1 MFLRVAG
8 LAAFVWAAGQAGG
21 DAAKSHGGIDVG
33 IASIVCAAIAGIVA
47 IAVALISRPREQH
60 DTLDDEVRLAL
71 IASLVAIR
79 GHQAN
84 DEGDE
89 VMAEEQR
96 LLGRHLSAELERR
109 TRGKK

>member
-1 MFLRVAG
+1 MAA

-21 DAAKSHGGIDVG
+21 DVAKSRGGIDVG

-47 IAVALISRPREQH
+47 IAVALISRPRGEH
-60 DTLDDEVRLAL
+60 DSLDDEIKLAL

-79 GHQAN
+79 SHQAN
-84 DEGDE
+84 DDGDD
-89 VMAEEQR
+89 VAAEEQL